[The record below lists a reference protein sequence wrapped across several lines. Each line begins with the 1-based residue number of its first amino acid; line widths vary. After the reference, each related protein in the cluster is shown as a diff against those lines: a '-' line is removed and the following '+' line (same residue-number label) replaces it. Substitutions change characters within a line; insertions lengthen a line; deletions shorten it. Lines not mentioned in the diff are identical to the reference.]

1 MNRLLNGL
9 VYVLTVAVIIYSVLV
24 GGGDAPEGQGP
35 AFDSR
40 RPAPQAFVPPA
51 VRPGPRGDLPSPS
64 RRDPEVIVQV
74 GEKRPSSGTA
84 FAIGGPGVWMTARH
98 VVDGCSE
105 VFLLT
110 GERRGVRVRDVKLH
124 RNADLAV
131 LFTRGGPDALPL
143 TAAGLDIGQD
153 GFAPGYPQGKAAD
166 LHTRL
171 LGRSRLRSIGRYS
184 TNEPAITWAEQ
195 RRAPA
200 FQGSLGGL
208 SGGPMLDASGA
219 LVGVVV
225 AESRRRGRVT
235 SAAPVSIRNLL
246 ADLDVTPTVTG
257 PSPQPAFTAVNFVR
271 NGQSLRRSLTVSK
284 VVCRVARTP
293 RRPRF

>member
-1 MNRLLNGL
+1 MHRFLNGL
-9 VYVLTVAVIIYSVLV
+9 VYVLTVGVIIYSVLLR
-24 GGGDAPEGQGP
+24 DDGP
-35 AFDSR
+35 SDGFGPDLDSR
-40 RPAPQAFVPPA
+40 RPSPQAFAPPPVA
-51 VRPGPRGDLPSPS
+51 QPGDLPSPS
-64 RRDPEVIVQV
+64 RRDPEVIVEV

-84 FAIGGPGVWMTARH
+84 FSIGGPGVWMTARH
-98 VVDGCSE
+98 VVDGCNDIY
-105 VFLLT
+105 LLT
-110 GERRGVRVRDVKLH
+110 GERRGVKVRDVKLH

-131 LFTRGGPDALPL
+131 LFTRGGVDSLPL
-143 TAAGLDIGQD
+143 AAGGLDVGQD
-153 GFAPGYPQGKAAD
+153 GFAPGYPQGRPAD
-166 LHTRL
+166 LHARL

-246 ADLDVTPTVTG
+246 ADVGVTPAVAG
-257 PSPQPAFTAVNFVR
+257 RSPQPVLTSGNFANR
-271 NGQSLRRSLTVSK
+271 GQALRRSLTVSK
-284 VVCRVARTP
+284 VICRVARP
-293 RRPRF
+293 ARRPRI